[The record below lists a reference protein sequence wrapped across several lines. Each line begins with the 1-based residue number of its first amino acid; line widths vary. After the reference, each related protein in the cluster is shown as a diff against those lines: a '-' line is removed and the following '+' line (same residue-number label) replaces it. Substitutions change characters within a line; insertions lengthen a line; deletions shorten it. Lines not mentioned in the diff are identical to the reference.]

1 MRLARAM
8 SASLRKLYSPAGAR
22 LADLW
27 PMALLDGGA
36 HHGFGVRRGT
46 PLVVVW
52 LGGEGFSVQAFVC
65 AFVVVHGVA
74 GHRFVC

>member
-1 MRLARAM
+1 MFHPWGVRWGAGKFTAPPELACGR
-8 SASLRKLYSPAGAR
+8 
-22 LADLW
+22 
-27 PMALLDGGA
+27 LDGGA

-52 LGGEGFSVQAFVC
+52 LDGEGFSVQAFVC
-65 AFVVVHGVA
+65 TFVVVHEVA